1 MIDDTIIECFYLY
14 IKLLN
19 RFMRSTTL
27 TESFTNFREPYKLKK
42 SSFELFS
49 ETLQNE
55 FYFIKFLGSKFVCNL
70 IFAIPLTFKT
80 RKTHVYA
87 YLRQVPKD
95 GNIYKI

>member
-55 FYFIKFLGSKFVCNL
+55 FYFIKFLGSKFV
-70 IFAIPLTFKT
+70 
-80 RKTHVYA
+80 HVYA